1 MWRRPARDT
10 SGQVVYDALPP
21 SGTEMKTT
29 AYKEEEIERP
39 QRSRPKH
46 SWVWIIFTQFLGLL
60 WVAPIVY
67 LLYLNF
73 SSFIIGPSVW
83 CPRRHCPADPLASDA
98 VGRAQRFD
106 KHDHNTLGAL
116 QFVAKA
122 LELWFIFVACA
133 LLYNIVMTLASREHG
148 LPVGL
153 LTSPVEFADP
163 RSLIDT
169 VRAAIGSR
177 HQRSASIST
186 GSKLILAVFIF
197 FVAFM
202 CLIVN
207 IMGPAVAVLVIPT
220 LQWVNLPKNASHTL
234 LNFQID
240 DLPVNRSDGGF
251 VFPNCYVENI
261 TARAYSCNAN
271 AYAAS
276 LDTWVDAAVASGSQ
290 EVDQNNNTMYNGISP
305 EGRVFFTFNVTNN
318 ITEVAWVPNRQ
329 VLREISSD
337 LDLFTDASL
346 AASAPDKK
354 YTYQRY
360 VPLNDTFYTNQTLV
374 ETPTSDFAP
383 YLNSL
388 QTILKRQGPV
398 AGAFGNVYIPT
409 TVSLIDLGPYKW
421 VRCFEGYY
429 SKIPGPDKYNNDTTY
444 TKCLRLGQDWD
455 PTYQIANFSVY
466 GDVYGDT
473 EKATVQVYFSDK
485 ATYLA
490 ENLNSTVLD
499 ACRPSSSSAE
509 NTKICPWDT
518 IFDDPQYLPNDPDP
532 LRTNLITLELQMPD
546 KYSGQYIVLE
556 AVTYLYNATYTLDT
570 SPVSNP
576 NFLVQVDGVPDPSIA
591 GLRPVTVDPDWL
603 LAAWSVDHDG
613 ALFQDRSASNNLI
626 RGLEAFFSQT
636 PFKDTSDEASN
647 ASSSSYSSFTDA
659 ARTRS
664 ANDASQTDSEATFTD
679 AEASRTSLPT
689 STTGGNNKR
698 QVESAVASTI
708 SSAATSAYPSISYIP
723 ATIATTTVAVRP
735 DNYENEQYNDNF
747 YEVSTYSSDYQA
759 PLALTNFIYFSFLQS
774 LSMVTFNKT
783 NVTAP
788 GPKHEDLAHPTLS
801 YWAMVH
807 VWRFGIDSRTSK
819 FGVAVASVGCLV
831 VLVSTIVGL
840 LVRRRQRSLT
850 ELIVAAI
857 EHKHMGELDHAGGD
871 GELAARF
878 RYKIQEDQSD
888 GRVRFVPL

>member
-29 AYKEEEIERP
+29 AYKEEEIEKP
-39 QRSRPKH
+39 QRTSPKH
-46 SWVWIIFTQFLGLL
+46 SWGWIIVTQFLGLL
-60 WVAPIVY
+60 WVAPVIY

-83 CPRRHCPADPLASDA
+83 CPRGHCPADPLASDA

-133 LLYNIVMTLASREHG
+133 LLYNIVMTLASREYG

-163 RSLIDT
+163 RSLVDT
-169 VRAAIGSR
+169 VRSAIGSR

-186 GSKLILAVFIF
+186 GSKFLLAIFIA

-207 IMGPAVAVLVIPT
+207 LMGPAVAVLVIPT

-234 LNFQID
+234 LSFQID

-251 VFPNCYVENI
+251 VFPNCYTVDIED
-261 TARAYSCNAN
+261 RRYSCNAD

-290 EVDQNNNTMYNGISP
+290 IVDSNNNTMYDGISP

-318 ITEVAWVPNRQ
+318 ITQVAWVPNRQ
-329 VLREISSD
+329 VLRELSSD

-346 AASAPDKK
+346 AASASDKK
-354 YTYQRY
+354 YIKQSTVWNEHTEDSNY
-360 VPLNDTFYTNQTLV
+360 TFFTNQTKV

-383 YLNSL
+383 YINSL

-398 AGAFGNVYIPT
+398 AGAFGNVYSPT
-409 TVSLIDLGPYKW
+409 TVSQKELGGNKW
-421 VRCFEGYY
+421 VRCFGGYW
-429 SKIPGPDKYNNDTTY
+429 SILPGPDKYNDDATY
-444 TKCLRLGQDWD
+444 TKCLRLGEGWD
-455 PTYQIANFSVY
+455 STYHLANFSVY
-466 GDVYGDT
+466 GDT
-473 EKATVQVYFSDK
+473 SSATVYVYFSDRS
-485 ATYLA
+485 TYLA
-490 ENLNSTVLD
+490 EGLNSTVLN
-499 ACRPSSSSAE
+499 ACHPNSPSITDDE
-509 NTKICPWDT
+509 NCSWDSL
-518 IFDDPQYLPNDPDP
+518 FDDTQYLPKDPDA
-532 LRTNLITLELQMPD
+532 LRTNLITVELQMPK
-546 KYSGQYIVLE
+546 KYPGQYIVLE

-591 GLRPVTVDPDWL
+591 GLQPVVVDPDWL

-613 ALFQDRSASNNLI
+613 ALFSNRSASSNLI

-636 PFKDTSDEASN
+636 SFEDSSDEASN
-647 ASSSSYSSFTDA
+647 DYTSSYSSLTHA
-659 ARTRS
+659 TRTRS
-664 ANDASQTDSEATFTD
+664 AAEASQTGLEATSTD
-679 AEASRTSLPT
+679 VTEASRTRSPT
-689 STTGGNNKR
+689 STTDRNNKR
-698 QVESAVASTI
+698 QVDTTSST
-708 SSAATSAYPSISYIP
+708 ATSTFPSTSYT
-723 ATIATTTVAVRP
+723 AATTTVAVRP
-735 DNYENEQYNDNF
+735 DNYENVEYNDNF
-747 YEVSTYSSDYQA
+747 YDASSDSSAVKA
-759 PLALTNFIYFSFLQS
+759 PDDLTNFIYFSFLQS

-807 VWRFGIDSRTSK
+807 VWGYGIDSRTSK
-819 FGVAVASVGCLV
+819 FGVAVTSVGCVV
-831 VLVSTIVGL
+831 VLASTIVGL

-850 ELIVAAI
+850 EIIVAAI

-878 RYKIQEDQSD
+878 RYKIQEDPSD